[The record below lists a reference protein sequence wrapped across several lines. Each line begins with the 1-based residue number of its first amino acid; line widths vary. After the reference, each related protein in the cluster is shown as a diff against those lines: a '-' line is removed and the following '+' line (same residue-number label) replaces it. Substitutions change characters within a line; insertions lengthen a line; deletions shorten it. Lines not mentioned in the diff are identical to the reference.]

1 MNEASEHPGATSATD
16 CALSRTYQPILR
28 GLAGILALY
37 YAILSVAHLNMLP
50 GSSGIF
56 MAGLATA
63 SAIFIGFLR
72 FGPLSSTP
80 TLRTLEM
87 MTTAVILIIG
97 INICVH
103 ARVANDPIQFI
114 YLPVI
119 VTASALVGPTQRA
132 LRANLAITACA
143 GVMILL
149 IAPGEFVVP
158 FVFTGVTALVV
169 GLIAGRWKIA
179 AVMEQAEL
187 VSRAEALAA
196 EAQLLAETA
205 TRRAEMEEQANAA
218 KGAFLANMSHELRTP
233 LNGIIGV
240 ASALKGQSLAS
251 NQREMVELIEKS
263 GSTLAALVSDILDL
277 AKIDAGKLEVEPIEF
292 DLRDELQPV
301 LDLQRTTATTKAL
314 SFDTS
319 FADSANG
326 LFRGD
331 PTRLKQVLTNLCN
344 NAVKFTATGGV
355 SVNVDYCEMTE
366 MLNVS
371 VSDTGIGFPTEK
383 AAALFERFSQADLS
397 TTRTHGGTGLGLS
410 ICHALCSLM
419 GGSIRA
425 ESVPG
430 SGSCF
435 SFSIALPRT
444 IALSDYVPSG
454 SQPDD
459 LTWEDLASEQLS
471 ILLAEDHPANQAV
484 VRMLLEPL
492 GVQLTIVENGASA
505 VAALSQQHYDLVL
518 MDMQMPVM
526 DGLMATR
533 AIRTAEAR
541 QGQRYTPIIM
551 LTANAMTHHR
561 VAAEEAGADLHVSKP
576 VTPSA
581 LYAAINVVL
590 DTAAEAQEAQKA
602 GYAPG

>member
-1 MNEASEHPGATSATD
+1 MNEASEPFGAASASD
-16 CALSRTYQPILR
+16 SALSRTYQPILR

-37 YAILSVAHLNMLP
+37 YAILSAAHLNMLP
-50 GSSGIF
+50 GTSGIF
-56 MAGLATA
+56 MASLAIA
-63 SAIFIGFLR
+63 SAILIGLLR
-72 FGPLSSTP
+72 FGPLSST
-80 TLRTLEM
+80 TSLRSLEL

-97 INICVH
+97 VNICVH
-103 ARVANDPIQFI
+103 ARIANDPIQFI

-119 VTASALVGPTQRA
+119 VTASALMGPTQRA

-149 IAPGEFVVP
+149 IAPQEFVVP
-158 FVFTGVTALVV
+158 FIFTGATALVV

-179 AVMEQAEL
+179 AVIEQAGL
-187 VSRAEALAA
+187 ISRAEALAA
-196 EAQLLAETA
+196 ESQLLAETA

-240 ASALKGQSLAS
+240 ASALKGQSLAP

-301 LDLQRTTATTKAL
+301 LDLQKTTATTKSLTFEA
-314 SFDTS
+314 S
-319 FADSANG
+319 FAESARG

-344 NAVKFTATGGV
+344 NAVKFTAIGGV
-355 SVNVDYCEMTE
+355 SVNVDYCETTQI
-366 MLNVS
+366 LKVA
-371 VSDTGIGFPTEK
+371 VKDTGIGFPAEK

-419 GGSIRA
+419 GGSIQA
-425 ESVPG
+425 DSVPG
-430 SGSCF
+430 AGACF
-435 SFSIALPRT
+435 SFSISLPRT
-444 IALSDYVPSG
+444 VALSDYVPS
-454 SQPDD
+454 SSLSEE
-459 LTWEDLASEQLS
+459 LTWEELAGEQLS

-492 GVQLTIVENGASA
+492 GVQLTIVEDGAA
-505 VAALSQQHYDLVL
+505 AIAALSQQHYDLVL

-526 DGLMATR
+526 DGLTATR
-533 AIRTAEAR
+533 AIRRAEAR
-541 QGQRYTPIIM
+541 DGQRYTPVIM

-576 VTPSA
+576 VTPAA

-590 DTAAEAQEAQKA
+590 DTAAEAREAQKT
-602 GYAPG
+602 GYAAG